1 MRGRKPNP
9 IKIELAA
16 GDPRKKDMRKLR
28 EAASIE
34 KRVLSGLPDPP
45 VDDTSYQEHQLAK
58 PVALQDALP
67 SATSETE
74 SRPTDN
80 AHLYLSKNGRDL
92 RHCEDKSVVL
102 KPLCLCGRMLPISLQ
117 LGKNESGVSQPL

>member
-34 KRVLSGLPDPP
+34 KKV
-45 VDDTSYQEHQLAK
+45 
-58 PVALQDALP
+58 
-67 SATSETE
+67 
-74 SRPTDN
+74 
-80 AHLYLSKNGRDL
+80 
-92 RHCEDKSVVL
+92 
-102 KPLCLCGRMLPISLQ
+102 
-117 LGKNESGVSQPL
+117 

>member
-16 GDPRKKDMRKLR
+16 GDPRKKGSKLR

-34 KRVLSGLPDPP
+34 KRVLSRLPDPP

-67 SATSETE
+67 SATSPQGTE

-80 AHLYLSKNGRDL
+80 A
-92 RHCEDKSVVL
+92 
-102 KPLCLCGRMLPISLQ
+102 ISLRMDETCDITKINQ
-117 LGKNESGVSQPL
+117 

>member
-16 GDPRKKDMRKLR
+16 GDPRKKGSKLR

-58 PVALQDALP
+58 PVALQDALG
-67 SATSETE
+67 TE
-74 SRPTDN
+74 SRPRDN
-80 AHLYLSKNGRDL
+80 A
-92 RHCEDKSVVL
+92 
-102 KPLCLCGRMLPISLQ
+102 ISLRMDETCDITKTNQ
-117 LGKNESGVSQPL
+117 